1 MSIGDQYF
9 TEVKYLDI
17 DSDQNVVLDWNSED
31 ILILTDNGTD
41 IGDAEVL
48 LPPPH
53 VSNTWGECWITNK
66 QASTSVCKI
75 KTGTSFTDSIRRLIA
90 GGDITIPQN
99 KTAYCKYVPQRTFN
113 TMDGEQTESGGWIV
127 VVND

>member
-1 MSIGDQYF
+1 MGIADNYF

-17 DSDQNVVLDWNSED
+17 AEDQNVPLDWNSED

-41 IGDAEVL
+41 AGDAEIL
-48 LPPPH
+48 LPAPH
-53 VSNTWGECWITNK
+53 VSNTWGECWITTK
-66 QASTSVCKI
+66 QKSSSVCKI
-75 KTGTSFTDSIRRLIA
+75 KTGTGYDGIQRLITGA
-90 GGDITIPQN
+90 EVTIPRN

-113 TMDGEQTESGGWIV
+113 TMDGEKTESGGWIV